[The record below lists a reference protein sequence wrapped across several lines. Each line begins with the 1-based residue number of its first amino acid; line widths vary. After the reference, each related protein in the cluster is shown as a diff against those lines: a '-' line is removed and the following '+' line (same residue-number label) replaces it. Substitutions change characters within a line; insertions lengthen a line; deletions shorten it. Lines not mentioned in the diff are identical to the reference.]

1 MKRRT
6 AREKALQ
13 ALFQMQVGKTSPEE
27 ALENV
32 LEDHPEVDQNDPF
45 LKALVQQTSEHLDDI
60 DSTIK
65 KHLINWD
72 IERIANVDRAI
83 LRLGICELL
92 YMNEAPEKVVL
103 NEMIE
108 LAKEFGDDDSRR
120 FTNGVL
126 SKVLQEKLNK

>member
-32 LEDHPEVDQNDPF
+32 LEDQPEAERTDPF
-45 LKALVQQTSEHLDDI
+45 LRELVLQTSEHLEEI
-60 DSTIK
+60 DTTIS
-65 KHLINWD
+65 KHLINWEID
-72 IERIANVDRAI
+72 RIANVDRAI
-83 LRLGICELL
+83 LRLGICELM
-92 YMNEAPEKVVL
+92 YMTEAPEKVVL

-108 LAKEFGDDDSRR
+108 LAKQFGDDDSRR

-126 SKVLQEKLNK
+126 SKVLQEKLSK